1 MTEEAYKKAYDSLQ
15 LPKDAS
21 FLVGKRGCSGWHG
34 SRDKKLEA
42 HTSEQEVRQDS
53 EHSQLPQ
60 SGSPSSKVLPPKCST
75 PSPDSDTTWD
85 EVFKYWSYGDSSPL
99 QCQSLHLN
107 YTHACFLQ
115 MTRGKKA

>member
-21 FLVGKRGCSGWHG
+21 FLVGKHGRSGWHG

-53 EHSQLPQ
+53 LPTAPVGFSLQQGSTSQMFYTLPRQ
-60 SGSPSSKVLPPKCST
+60 
-75 PSPDSDTTWD
+75 
-85 EVFKYWSYGDSSPL
+85 
-99 QCQSLHLN
+99 
-107 YTHACFLQ
+107 
-115 MTRGKKA
+115 